1 LVQPKL
7 SRKESYFL
15 ADVAG
20 HKAIRVVLRAIAT
33 GGDQDRF
40 NSGLLVDSAANPSSG
55 SLRSGVSADGLE
67 YRYRI
72 S

>member
-15 ADVAG
+15 AAVAG
-20 HKAIRVVLRAIAT
+20 HTIRVVLRAIAT
-33 GGDQDRF
+33 GGGQDRF